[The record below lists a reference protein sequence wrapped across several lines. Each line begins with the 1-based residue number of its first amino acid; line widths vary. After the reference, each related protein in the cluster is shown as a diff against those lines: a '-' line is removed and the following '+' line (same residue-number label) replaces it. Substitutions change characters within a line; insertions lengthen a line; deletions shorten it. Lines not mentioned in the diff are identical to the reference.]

1 MERIK
6 ELSSYQKKYERKLE
20 IEKLLEEAEADFE
33 QTKKELK
40 KLEKIMKKE
49 LSDVEALGKRS
60 LSNALLAIIGK
71 LDDKE
76 RKERKEA
83 EMAKLQFDTKQDEL
97 EILQKEISSLK
108 DEYAIIQGSYEEFN
122 KAYYELKKE
131 IDSEKNDAKYEYL
144 INYKN
149 MMDSLHMQKLYTE
162 RKEFM
167 QPLLPQIK
175 EIYKLVSE
183 ANFIAGNT
191 YSTMDSTQKYNLLNQ
206 AQFKLNTLHKMIYEC
221 NYKYKNMRKINV
233 RKSIV
238 PSNSLKAL
246 DSYTRSRMFDVE
258 ASNFF
263 GEVKNDISKTYD
275 DILAL
280 FKEIDVDISRET
292 QKYNYSKKRIEAI
305 EQELDK

>member
-6 ELSSYQKKYERKLE
+6 ELSIYQKKYERKLE

-60 LSNALLAIIGK
+60 LSHALLAIIGR

-83 EMAKLQFDTKQDEL
+83 EEAKLQYDTKHDEL
-97 EILQKEISSLK
+97 DVLQNEINSLK
-108 DEYAIIQGSYEEFN
+108 AEYSTIEGSYEEFN

-131 IDSEKNDAKYEYL
+131 IDNEKNDAKYEYL

-149 MMDSLHMQKLYTE
+149 MMDSMHMIKLNNE
-162 RKEFM
+162 RKEYM

-175 EIYKLVSE
+175 EIYNLVSE
-183 ANFIAGNT
+183 ANFLAGNT
-191 YSTMDSTQKYNLLNQ
+191 YSTLDSTQKYNLLNR

-233 RKSIV
+233 RKSIL
-238 PSNSLKAL
+238 PSNSLRTL

-258 ASNFF
+258 ASRFF
-263 GEVKNDISKTYD
+263 GEVKSDISRTYD
-275 DILAL
+275 DIISL
-280 FKEIDVDISRET
+280 FKEIDNDISRET

-305 EQELDK
+305 EESLNK

>member
-6 ELSSYQKKYERKLE
+6 ELSIYQKKYERKLE

-60 LSNALLAIIGK
+60 LSHALLAIIGR

-83 EMAKLQFDTKQDEL
+83 EEAKLQYDTKQDEL
-97 EILQKEISSLK
+97 EILQNEINSLK
-108 DEYAIIQGSYEEFN
+108 DEYSIIKDSYEEFN
-122 KAYYELKKE
+122 KAYYDLKRE
-131 IDSEKNDAKYEYL
+131 IDSEKNDTKYEYL

-149 MMDSLHMQKLYTE
+149 MMDSLHMINLYTE
-162 RKEFM
+162 RKEYM

-175 EIYKLVSE
+175 EIYNLVSE
-183 ANFIAGNT
+183 ANYVAGT
-191 YSTMDSTQKYNLLNQ
+191 PYSTIDTTQKYDLLNQ

-233 RKSIV
+233 SKSIL
-238 PSNSLKAL
+238 PSNSLKSL
-246 DSYTRSRMFDVE
+246 DVYTRSKVFDVE
-258 ASNFF
+258 ASKFF

-275 DILAL
+275 DILSL
-280 FKEIDVDISRET
+280 FKEIDLNISKET
-292 QKYNYSKKRIEAI
+292 QKYNYSKKRIEKI
-305 EQELDK
+305 ENDLD